1 MDDQFGGRTDDDLF
15 ADEFEPV
22 EEAQAL
28 QTESAHAPAPA
39 SAPAPAPA
47 PVKTEAPAPAPEPA
61 PESTPAPA
69 PAPARQPS
77 PQPQASPEV
86 ATTSIPKSPTERRTL
101 AHSIHAPQQLP
112 ASTPRAPRNH
122 RPNHANNNNNNN
134 STPTNGT
141 AARSPK
147 PSSPAPGQPPN
158 TSSTGPERRHP
169 HAAKA
174 TSEARL
180 SSGANPR
187 TKLTDDELA
196 RKLEQMK
203 LLNAEKTKQF
213 EQAEKDRQSH
223 AIALER
229 ANEAAKKRRA
239 EEAERKKREA
249 VDRRQ
254 MDDERERNRERK
266 LRAMEAKA
274 GGSWDEGKEERAVE
288 EERRRGGF
296 NFRGANGGVRGS
308 APSRGGG
315 LSGSRF
321 ASSTEDADFMSG
333 RGGRGRGRGGRG
345 RGGGGRGGFS
355 QGDDHAGSSPQHGAS
370 PAAPAKA
377 PALALAAEDFPALP
391 GSSAPKDKKAES
403 TIKAD
408 LTSPLSPLGRWDD
421 EVEAYEAKNAAAN
434 AAKES

>member
-22 EEAQAL
+22 DEGQAL
-28 QTESAHAPAPA
+28 QIETVSEPTTTPAPA
-39 SAPAPAPA
+39 QD
-47 PVKTEAPAPAPEPA
+47 PVKTEAQAQVPA
-61 PESTPAPA
+61 PAPA

-77 PQPQASPEV
+77 PPPQAAPEV
-86 ATTSIPKSPTERRTL
+86 ATTPIATSPTERRTL
-101 AHSIHAPQQLP
+101 AHSIHAPQQPP

-122 RPNHANNNNNNN
+122 RPKHTNNNNHNHNNT
-134 STPTNGT
+134 STPNNGA
-141 AARSPK
+141 AARSPN
-147 PSSPAPGQPPN
+147 PSSPGPGQPPQQ
-158 TSSTGPERRHP
+158 SSAPSSGSDRRHP

-174 TSEARL
+174 TSESRL

-196 RKLEQMK
+196 RKLEKMK
-203 LLNAEKTKQF
+203 LLSAEKTKQF

-266 LRAMEAKA
+266 LKAMEAKA
-274 GGSWDEGKEERAVE
+274 GGSWDEGKEERAVD

-315 LSGSRF
+315 LAGSRF
-321 ASSTEDADFMSG
+321 ATPTEDADFMSG

-345 RGGGGRGGFS
+345 RGGGGRGGLS
-355 QGDDHAGSSPQHGAS
+355 SRDEHAGPSPQQGAP
-370 PAAPAKA
+370 PAVPAKE
-377 PALALAAEDFPALP
+377 PALAAEDFPALP
-391 GSSAPKDKKAES
+391 ASSAPKEEKKAES
-403 TIKAD
+403 TLKAD
-408 LTSPLSPLGRWDD
+408 LASPLSPLGRWDD
-421 EVEAYEAKNAAAN
+421 EVEAYEAKNAAAK